1 MESEPVW
8 LQYLMRTISA
18 TPHFVD
24 FSKAILYRGADFPI
38 VWSQLAAM
46 AVIGSVYFAFSLKR
60 FRSVIF
66 GD

>member
-8 LQYLMRTISA
+8 LQHLMRTISA

-24 FSKAILYRGADFPI
+24 FSKAILYRGAYFPI
-38 VWSQLAAM
+38 VWPQLAAM
-46 AVIGSVYFAFSLKR
+46 AAIGICVFS